1 MEKRFK
7 NIKDG
12 FENEQ
17 KLWEKYFDPA
27 SAGIRIQRKP
37 IEVST
42 KKSRYS
48 EAKYSNCHLGKGVL
62 DYLFSEIKETLQV
75 HEHEHLRWLHL
86 FRKNEAT
93 AVYTEPG
100 LLYT

>member
-1 MEKRFK
+1 MDLKTNRNFEK
-7 NIKDG
+7 NILTLLQLK
-12 FENEQ
+12 FESRESLLRSAQ
-17 KLWEKYFDPA
+17 K
-27 SAGIRIQRKP
+27 
-37 IEVST
+37 EVDNL
-42 KKSRYS
+42 KQ
-48 EAKYSNCHLGKGVL
+48 NHLGKGVI
-62 DYLFSEIKETLQV
+62 DYLFLEIKDSETLQV

>member
-1 MEKRFK
+1 MDLKTNRNFEK
-7 NIKDG
+7 NILTLLQLK
-12 FENEQ
+12 FESRESLLRSAQ
-17 KLWEKYFDPA
+17 K
-27 SAGIRIQRKP
+27 
-37 IEVST
+37 EVDIL
-42 KKSRYS
+42 KQ
-48 EAKYSNCHLGKGVL
+48 NHLEKGVL
-62 DYLFSEIKETLQV
+62 DYLFLEIKDSETLQV

>member
-1 MEKRFK
+1 MDLKTNRNFEK
-7 NIKDG
+7 NILTLLQLE
-12 FENEQ
+12 FESRESLLRSAQ
-17 KLWEKYFDPA
+17 K
-27 SAGIRIQRKP
+27 
-37 IEVST
+37 EVDT
-42 KKSRYS
+42 YS
-48 EAKYSNCHLGKGVL
+48 EVKYSNCHLGKGVL
-62 DYLFSEIKETLQV
+62 DYLFSEIKDGETLQV

>member
-1 MEKRFK
+1 MDLKTSRNFEK
-7 NIKDG
+7 NILTLLQLE
-12 FENEQ
+12 FESRESLLRSAQ
-17 KLWEKYFDPA
+17 K
-27 SAGIRIQRKP
+27 
-37 IEVST
+37 EVDT
-42 KKSRYS
+42 YS

>member
-1 MEKRFK
+1 MDLKTNRNFEK
-7 NIKDG
+7 NILTLPQLE
-12 FENEQ
+12 FESRES
-17 KLWEKYFDPA
+17 LLR
-27 SAGIRIQRKP
+27 SALK
-37 IEVST
+37 EVG
-42 KKSRYS
+42 RYS

>member
-1 MEKRFK
+1 MDLKTNRNFEK
-7 NIKDG
+7 NILTLLQLE
-12 FENEQ
+12 FESRESLLRSAQ
-17 KLWEKYFDPA
+17 K
-27 SAGIRIQRKP
+27 
-37 IEVST
+37 EVDT
-42 KKSRYS
+42 YS

>member
-1 MEKRFK
+1 MDLKTNRNFEK
-7 NIKDG
+7 NILTLLQLE
-12 FENEQ
+12 FESRESLLRSAQ
-17 KLWEKYFDPA
+17 K
-27 SAGIRIQRKP
+27 
-37 IEVST
+37 EVDM
-42 KKSRYS
+42 YS

-62 DYLFSEIKETLQV
+62 NYLFSEIKDSETLQV

>member
-1 MEKRFK
+1 MQKRFK

-17 KLWEKYFDPA
+17 KLGEKYFVHT
-27 SAGIRIQRKP
+27 STSIQIQRKP
-37 IEVST
+37 IVQNNNNYNNS
-42 KKSRYS
+42 
-48 EAKYSNCHLGKGVL
+48 
-62 DYLFSEIKETLQV
+62 ETLEV

>member
-1 MEKRFK
+1 MDLKMNRNFEK
-7 NIKDG
+7 NILTLFQLE
-12 FENEQ
+12 FESRESLLRSAQ
-17 KLWEKYFDPA
+17 K
-27 SAGIRIQRKP
+27 
-37 IEVST
+37 EVDIL
-42 KKSRYS
+42 KQ
-48 EAKYSNCHLGKGVL
+48 NHLEKGVL
-62 DYLFSEIKETLQV
+62 DYLFLEIKDSETLQL